1 MRLEKID
8 KFITDEATHAYKT
21 LLQFWLY
28 VLPVFLIVLIFLKFS
43 SDLYPGHFYALAIYI
58 IISFFLVSGIHHL
71 LSTKPK
77 SKLLFLAIYISGIAY
92 PLFSPLFVFIATN
105 VFAPDFSASIMTHT
119 IPSLYLIMTMATG
132 FSFSFRV
139 SAASG
144 ILSSILFSVC
154 FLWFKNTHPE
164 AVEQELQIVGLS
176 YFIEIVSYILITGL
190 LGGLLANQARKMLGK
205 IIDSVKEREFVTNI
219 LGEYVSE
226 EVRDKILKEGGLDI
240 EGEEREVTILFADLR
255 DFTSISEDRKP
266 QEIVSI
272 LNEYFDSMVEVIQRN
287 GGVIDKFIGDS
298 IMAYFG
304 APLSLDNPQKKAFQ
318 AANEMSSKL
327 HSLNQILKSKN
338 LPTLKQGI
346 GLHHGIVV
354 IGNIGSKTRKNY
366 TIIGDAV
373 NLASRL
379 ESLTKEIDQDLV
391 WSESVHSMLDNS
403 KNEEYV
409 LLKGIKLKG
418 KKQTISIYSFKNIE

>member
-8 KFITDEATHAYKT
+8 KFITEEATIAYKT

-28 VLPVFLIVLIFLKFS
+28 TLPIFLVVLVFLKYS
-43 SDLYPGHFYALAIYI
+43 SDLYSTHFYALAIYI
-58 IISFFLVSGIHHL
+58 VLSFILVSGIHYL

-77 SKLLFLAIYISGIAY
+77 SKLLFLSIYISGIAY
-92 PLFSPLFVFIATN
+92 PLFSPLFVFIVTI
-105 VFAPDFSASIMTHT
+105 VFAPDFAASIMTHT
-119 IPSLYLIMTMATG
+119 IPSLFLIMTMATG

-139 SAASG
+139 SAISG
-144 ILSSILFSVC
+144 ILSSILFSIC
-154 FLWFKNTHPE
+154 FIWFRNTHPE
-164 AVEQELQIVGLS
+164 AIKQEMQIVGIS
-176 YFIEIVSYILITGL
+176 YYIEIITYILITGL
-190 LGGLLANQARKMLGK
+190 LGGLLANQTRKMLVK
-205 IIDSVKEREFVTNI
+205 IFDSVKEREFVTNI

-226 EVRDKILKEGGLDI
+226 EVRDKILEEGGLDI

-266 QEIVSI
+266 QEIVSM

-327 HSLNQILKSKN
+327 QSLNRVLKSKN
-338 LPTLKQGI
+338 LPLLKQGI

-379 ESLTKEIDQDLV
+379 ESLTKEIDQDLI
-391 WSESVHSMLDNS
+391 WSESVHSMLDDSNREDC
-403 KNEEYV
+403 K
-409 LLKGIKLKG
+409 LLRGIKVKG
-418 KKQTISIYSFKNIE
+418 KKQTISIYSFK